1 MLALLLQQKKGFY
14 PSGLSFPC
22 LHLEKML
29 FSLPSAFVIKRKVRL
44 CTTKKK
50 STKTPAP
57 PLKSLPESVQL
68 CLCPYCL
75 W

>member
-29 FSLPSAFVIKRKVRL
+29 FFSS
-44 CTTKKK
+44 
-50 STKTPAP
+50 
-57 PLKSLPESVQL
+57 L
-68 CLCPYCL
+68 CLRDQEEG
-75 W
+75 